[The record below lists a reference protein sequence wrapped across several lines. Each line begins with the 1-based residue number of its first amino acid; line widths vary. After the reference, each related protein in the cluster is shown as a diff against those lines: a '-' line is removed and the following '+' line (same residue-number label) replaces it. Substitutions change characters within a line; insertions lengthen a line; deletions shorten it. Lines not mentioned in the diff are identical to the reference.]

1 MKLGIMQPYFFP
13 YIGYWQ
19 LVKAVDKYVV
29 YDDVA
34 YIKGG
39 WINRNNFLIN
49 SQKKLFTI
57 QVNGA
62 SSYKKINEIE
72 IKDDFSSFKKMLQIN
87 YAKAPLYKNCQELVE
102 YITSFNSKNLG
113 MFLFNAIKSVVEYL
127 GFETEIVLSSEIEKD
142 DNLKGQEKVIHICNL
157 LGADEYYNAIGGQE
171 LYSKQDFKE
180 NGISLSFLKTNII
193 PYKQLKND
201 FVPGLSILDVMM
213 FCSKDQIHE
222 MLDSYELI

>member
-19 LVKAVDKYVV
+19 LIKAVDNYVV
-29 YDDVA
+29 YDDVN

-49 SQKKLFTI
+49 GQKKLFTI
-57 QVNGA
+57 QLNGA

-87 YAKAPLYKNCQELVE
+87 YAKAPFYKDCQELVE
-102 YITSFNSKNLG
+102 RITSFDSKNLG
-113 MFLFNAIKSVVEYL
+113 VFLFNSIKSIAEYL
-127 GFETEIVLSSEIEKD
+127 GFETEIILSSEIEKD
-142 DNLKGQEKVIHICNL
+142 DNLKGQEKVIHICKL
-157 LGADEYYNAIGGQE
+157 LEADEYYNAIGGQE
-171 LYSKQDFKE
+171 LYSKQGFKE

-201 FVPGLSILDVMM
+201 FVPGLSILDMMM
-213 FCSKDQIHE
+213 FCSKEQINE
-222 MLDSYELI
+222 MLDNYELI

>member
-113 MFLFNAIKSVVEYL
+113 MFLFNTIKSVVEYL

-142 DNLKGQEKVIHICNL
+142 DNLKGQKKVIHICNL